1 MRPLRQ
7 LQLICFDFGDTLA
20 DEGTEIKDQT
30 GVTLEAKLIP
40 GAADV
45 VRALKARGYPLALVA
60 DGLRGTYVNVLSHY
74 GLWDLFDAAAI
85 SEEVG
90 VEKPD
95 ARMFRTALDQLGIPK
110 EHYGRTV
117 MVGNNLER
125 DIRGA
130 NMLGMVSVWLD
141 WAPRRSKV
149 PEDAIEVPDYTIKL
163 PLELMEIIQQLENN
177 FLTDSKMG

>member
-1 MRPLRQ
+1 
-7 LQLICFDFGDTLA
+7 
-20 DEGTEIKDQT
+20 
-30 GVTLEAKLIP
+30 
-40 GAADV
+40 
-45 VRALKARGYPLALVA
+45 
-60 DGLRGTYVNVLSHY
+60 VLSHY

-95 ARMFRTALDQLGIPK
+95 ARMFRTALDQLGIPE